1 VSSTQQF
8 CTFYLDGHM
17 FGVQVEQVREVIL
30 YQEMTRVP
38 LLPPVIRGLINLR
51 GQIITAIDLRRR
63 LGMPDLAENRLP
75 MNVVVRT
82 EDGATS
88 LLVDQ
93 IGDVIEVGD
102 DTFEPPPET
111 LQGTTREVVRGVHK
125 LPEHLLLVLDI
136 ERAVDVGDVTTRLA
150 AEAA

>member
-1 VSSTQQF
+1 
-8 CTFYLDGHM
+8 M

-63 LGMPDLAENRLP
+63 LSMPDLPENRLP

-102 DTFEPPPET
+102 ETFEPPPET
-111 LQGTTREVVRGVHK
+111 LQGTTRELVRGVHK

>member
-1 VSSTQQF
+1 MSSTQQF

>member
-1 VSSTQQF
+1 MSSTQQF

-63 LGMPDLAENRLP
+63 LSMPDLPENRLP

-102 DTFEPPPET
+102 ETFEPPPET
-111 LQGTTREVVRGVHK
+111 LQGTTRELVRGVHK